1 MMKNRKIV
9 IDADSLIYQ
18 SCFNTACSVDELP
31 EDEQADEVDLPTS
44 VNEALEESIRAFQA
58 KVNEIV
64 YSVATRYKDIDTEPI
79 IVITVKEGSEKCK
92 HLEPNYR
99 YSVMQGVEDI
109 DVKGYKAK
117 RREQEIPEGLLE
129 LYNWVYDQPNTI
141 CEGGV
146 EADDVCVY
154 MGSQGHLVCALDKD
168 VIGSLPEAY
177 NYGKKEWTSRTE
189 LEIRQFP
196 YLQTI
201 MGDASDGLRGVFK
214 VGIKGA
220 EKAIKNKE
228 TDIEMWTAV
237 VTEYFKKGQTLE
249 EAVATMLCVR
259 MDMWTPDD
267 GITYWT
273 PPKKGK

>member
-1 MMKNRKIV
+1 MMMKNRKIV

-117 RREQEIPEGLLE
+117 RREQEYVL
-129 LYNWVYDQPNTI
+129 W
-141 CEGGV
+141 
-146 EADDVCVY
+146 
-154 MGSQGHLVCALDKD
+154 
-168 VIGSLPEAY
+168 
-177 NYGKKEWTSRTE
+177 
-189 LEIRQFP
+189 
-196 YLQTI
+196 
-201 MGDASDGLRGVFK
+201 
-214 VGIKGA
+214 IK
-220 EKAIKNKE
+220 
-228 TDIEMWTAV
+228 
-237 VTEYFKKGQTLE
+237 
-249 EAVATMLCVR
+249 ML
-259 MDMWTPDD
+259 
-267 GITYWT
+267 
-273 PPKKGK
+273 